1 MEMSTRAL
9 EDFKTEGTMALSKS
23 PRSITFVPPKINDMV
38 LLSFSEFGVF
48 VDSYGRR
55 SRTDDLKW
63 NRLPLAFGRC

>member
-1 MEMSTRAL
+1 MN
-9 EDFKTEGTMALSKS
+9 
-23 PRSITFVPPKINDMV
+23 KIQAGAHDMT
-38 LLSFSEFGVF
+38 LLFLAEFGVF